1 MARTLPTLGLAPID
15 VYSDKMTRSMGW
27 FEGVAEAT
35 GTVPGI
41 YALVKNDAARTAGRM
56 VGMSINI
63 EPLAAVAA
71 YGIYGAEVC
80 VYATTAT
87 LTGVFKGLFVECQG
101 FSGGI
106 ASDWYPLY
114 VYSAPT
120 AAPGGASAIVRLDHN
135 SAVAT
140 ASFLEF
146 NTTNTCPSFLF
157 QLGSGATETA
167 WRETSGAV
175 SGAGGWLKVR
185 VATATRYIPL
195 LTTIS

>member
-1 MARTLPTLGLAPID
+1 MARTFPTVGIAPID
-15 VYSDKMTRSMGW
+15 VYLDKMSRQMAY
-27 FEGVAEAT
+27 FEGVADTT
-35 GTVPGI
+35 GTVPAI
-41 YALVKNDAARTAGRM
+41 YALVKNDAARTAGVM
-56 VGMSINI
+56 KGMSINI

-71 YGIYGAEVC
+71 YGIMGAEVC
-80 VYATTAT
+80 VYATSAT
-87 LTGVFKGLFVECQG
+87 LTSAFKGLFVECQG

-106 ASDWYPLY
+106 AGDWYPLY

-140 ASFLEF
+140 GSFLEF
-146 NTTNTCPSFLF
+146 NTTNTCPSFLL

-167 WRETSGAV
+167 WRETSGAC

-195 LTTIS
+195 YTTTS

>member
-1 MARTLPTLGLAPID
+1 MARTFPTLGLSPID
-15 VYSDKMTRSMGW
+15 VYRDKMERPMGY
-27 FEGVAEAT
+27 FEGVADAT
-35 GTVPGI
+35 GTIPGI
-41 YALVKNDAARTAGRM
+41 YTLVKNDAARTAGRM
-56 VGMSINI
+56 VGMSINV

-87 LTGVFKGLFVECQG
+87 LTSAFKGLFVECQG

-106 ASDWYPLY
+106 ASDWYALY
-114 VYSAPT
+114 VYSAPS
-120 AAPGGASAIVRLDHN
+120 AAPGGACGIVRLDHN
-135 SAVAT
+135 SAYAT

-146 NTTNTCPSFLF
+146 NTAGTCPSFLF
-157 QLGSGATETA
+157 QLGSAATTTA
-167 WRETSGAV
+167 WQETSGAV

-195 LTTIS
+195 LTTVS